1 MRMKKDYA
9 TREEMERDQGR
20 IMKERMKELEGKP
33 KHKPVGIGNRDYTPK
48 KKK

>member
-1 MRMKKDYA
+1 MAGMKKNYS

-20 IMKERMKELEGKP
+20 IMKERMKELQGGP
-33 KHKPVGIGNRDYTPK
+33 KHRVTVGDRSYTPK